1 MVSAWEDFYAMQPP
15 PQDLVQ
21 NENAL
26 KEFTKKHF
34 DDGNKVVLVTVSF
47 RIQCYSHFQLLQYFN
62 FCLL

>member
-34 DDGNKVVLVTVSF
+34 DNGTKVVLVTVSF
-47 RIQCYSHFQLLQYFN
+47 GI
-62 FCLL
+62 